1 MRGRNKRE
9 RYELQRRKEER
20 RETIKSERDTYRIVL
35 TMMTNKLKSIPIPNP
50 ISNPMISVA
59 ANTTNHTIY

>member
-9 RYELQRRKEER
+9 RYKLQRRKKER

-35 TMMTNKLKSIPIPNP
+35 TIMTNKLKSIPIPNP

-59 ANTTNHTIY
+59 VNTTNHTTY

>member
-9 RYELQRRKEER
+9 RYKLQRRKKER

-35 TMMTNKLKSIPIPNP
+35 TIMTNKLKSIPIPNP

-59 ANTTNHTIY
+59 VNTTNHTT